1 MALYFKKKTGIIIK
15 VGPQHD
21 IKSLMDRFEECDING
36 NPIAKKT
43 KKIKKDKKEN

>member
-1 MALYFKKKTGIIIK
+1 MAQYFKKKTGIIIK

-21 IKSLMDRFEECDING
+21 IKSLMDRFEECDANG

-43 KKIKKDKKEN
+43 KKPSKKEKK